1 MFETRESNISD
12 NISKFFENTNQDFTQ
27 LLNFLNSEEEAE
39 IYSLRI
45 GQKKLTSKIKKNIYN
60 IKNQQKKK
68 YKK

>member
-27 LLNFLNSEEEAE
+27 LLNFLNSEEEVE

-45 GQKKLTSKIKKNIYN
+45 GQKKLTSKIKK
-60 IKNQQKKK
+60 K
-68 YKK
+68 YI

>member
-68 YKK
+68 I

>member
-45 GQKKLTSKIKKNIYN
+45 GQKKLTSKIKK
-60 IKNQQKKK
+60 K
-68 YKK
+68 YI

>member
-12 NISKFFENTNQDFTQ
+12 NISKFFENINQDFTQ

-45 GQKKLTSKIKKNIYN
+45 GQKKLTSKIKK
-60 IKNQQKKK
+60 K
-68 YKK
+68 YI